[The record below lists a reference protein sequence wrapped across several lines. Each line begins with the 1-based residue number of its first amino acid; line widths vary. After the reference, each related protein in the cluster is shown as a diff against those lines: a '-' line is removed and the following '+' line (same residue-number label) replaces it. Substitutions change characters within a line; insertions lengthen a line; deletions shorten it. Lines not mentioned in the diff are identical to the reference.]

1 MTINS
6 ITHQWLEEGVDI
18 RLYKEDYDLQEIQ
31 NSKPNNSDEISF
43 LVGRRGI
50 RQIQRCE
57 E

>member
-6 ITHQWLEEGVDI
+6 ITHQWLEEGIDI